1 MRPLMLSL
9 VAMSLFFG
17 GCGTLDKLSR
27 LNEKSTV
34 EECIDLTTEIV
45 AKACRNIG
53 DARDRA
59 QHLLDNVNIAV
70 DTVPAK

>member
-17 GCGTLDKLSR
+17 GCGTLDKLAR
-27 LNEKSTV
+27 LTDKSTV
-34 EECIDLTTEIV
+34 EECVELTTEIV

-59 QHLLDNVNIAV
+59 QNLVDNVNIAV

>member
-17 GCGTLDKLSR
+17 GCGTLDKLAR
-27 LNEKSTV
+27 LTDKSTV
-34 EECIDLTTEIV
+34 EECVELTTEIV
-45 AKACRNIG
+45 AKACRNLG
-53 DARDRA
+53 NARDKA
-59 QHLLDNVNIAV
+59 QNLVDNVNIAV